1 MENDGSS
8 LRLQFG
14 AERPSGKD
22 LRPKNQRPI
31 VMAKNLVIVESPTKA
46 KTINKY
52 LGKDY
57 LVKASIGHIKDLPSK
72 GLGVDVEHNFEPTY
86 ELIPDSKKRNNKKI
100 VAELKK
106 AAKEADAIYLAA
118 DPDREG
124 EAICQHLAEEI
135 VPKKPAKPAFRVMF
149 NEITKRAVNAA
160 FEHPRQID
168 ENLVDAQQARR
179 VLDRLVGYKVSP
191 LLCRTIGGRLSAGRV
206 QSVALRMVVERER
219 EIEQF
224 IKTEYW
230 TIGANLSSKIPPAFD
245 SRLFKIDELTVKTS
259 GFDQDLKKSEILIN
273 DEAKARALVADAEK
287 QTFIVSD
294 VTTKERKRNPVPPF
308 ITSKLQQE
316 ASRKLGF
323 AVKKTM
329 MLAQKLYEGV
339 ELGSE
344 GSVGLI
350 TYMRT
355 DSTRVSDAA
364 LSEVRDFIGRQYGNG
379 YLPDKAVHYRS
390 KKDAQDA
397 HEAIRPTEVAR
408 TPDSLAKFL
417 KPEELKLYRLI
428 WQRFVASQMT
438 AALFDQ
444 TTIDIQAGRFI
455 FRATGSVQKF
465 DGFLKVYQEGRDEKP
480 DDDEEAERSLPLV
493 QKGET
498 LKLNSIKPEQ
508 HFTEPPPRYT
518 EATLVKALEEKGI
531 GRPSTYAAIMSTIQE
546 REYVEKL
553 QGRFHPTA
561 LGTTVSDLLINGGFD
576 DLFNESYTARMEEE
590 LDAVEDGKIEWTA
603 ALREFYDKFVGD
615 LAKFNAYIKDIKDVN
630 TPTNEVCLK
639 CGTEGMVQKWGR
651 FGSYLK
657 CLNCEATRDA
667 APSPGADGNAASPEN
682 GGAEAAAEPEAC
694 ELCGK
699 PMQLKRG
706 RFGPFLGCTG
716 YPECRNIRKIG
727 KSGVAAPAPVPLD
740 EVCPVDGAQL
750 VKRFGRFG
758 EFISCS
764 NYPKCKYIKQET
776 VGVSC
781 SRPGCK
787 GEIVVKKSKRG
798 KVFYGC
804 SEYPNCNVVYWDK
817 PVLDNCPQ
825 CNAPFLLE
833 KTTKKQ
839 GTFRYCANEECG
851 YRSNEA
857 VEPIAKDPKPAPVAR
872 Q

>member
-1 MENDGSS
+1 
-8 LRLQFG
+8 
-14 AERPSGKD
+14 
-22 LRPKNQRPI
+22 
-31 VMAKNLVIVESPTKA
+31 MAKNLVIVESPAKA

-135 VPKKPAKPAFRVMF
+135 VPKRPPKPTFRVMF

-160 FEHPRQID
+160 FEEPRQID
-168 ENLVDAQQARR
+168 GNLVEAQQARR

-224 IKTEYW
+224 VKTEYW
-230 TIGANLSSKIPPAFD
+230 TIGANLSAKLPPAFD
-245 SRLFKIDELTVKTS
+245 ARLFKVGEQTVKTS
-259 GFDQDLKKSEILIN
+259 GFDQDVKKNEILIQSQAQA
-273 DEAKARALVADAEK
+273 DGFVSEAQQQSFV
-287 QTFIVSD
+287 VSD

-329 MLAQKLYEGV
+329 MVAQKLYEGV
-339 ELGSE
+339 ELGDE

-355 DSTRVSDAA
+355 DSTRVSETA
-364 LSEVRDFIGRQYGNG
+364 LGEVRDFINQQYGAN
-379 YLPDKAVHYRS
+379 YLPEKAVHYRS

-408 TPDSLAKFL
+408 TPDSLANFL
-417 KPEELKLYRLI
+417 KPDELKLYRLI

-438 AALFDQ
+438 AAIFDQ
-444 TTIDIQAGRFI
+444 TTIDIQAGRFV

-465 DGFLKVYQEGRDEKP
+465 DGFLKIYQEGRDEKP
-480 DDDEEAERSLPLV
+480 EDDDEAERRLPLV
-493 QKGET
+493 EKGEGV
-498 LKLNSIKPEQ
+498 KLNSVTPEQ

-546 REYVEKL
+546 REYVEKI
-553 QGRFHPTA
+553 QSRFHPTA
-561 LGTTVSDLLINGGFD
+561 LGKTVNDLLIEGGFD
-576 DLFNESYTARMEEE
+576 DLFNETYTARMEEE
-590 LDAVEDGKIEWTA
+590 LDEIEDGKLEWTK
-603 ALREFYDKFVGD
+603 ALREFYTKFEGD
-615 LAKFNAYIKDIKDVN
+615 LKEFQRYIKDIKEKNV
-630 TPTNEVCLK
+630 PTEEVCLK
-639 CGTEGMVQKWGR
+639 CSAPGMVQKWGR

-657 CLNCEATRDA
+657 CLSCEATRDA
-667 APSPGADGNAASPEN
+667 EPPAGADG
-682 GGAEAAAEPEAC
+682 AAAGSDGAGTAEETEPEVC
-694 ELCGK
+694 ELCNK

-727 KSGVAAPAPVPLD
+727 KTGVAAPPPVPLD
-740 EVCPVDGAQL
+740 EKCPVDGAQL

-804 SEYPNCNVVYWDK
+804 SEYPNCNIVYWDK
-817 PVLDNCPQ
+817 PVLETCPQ

-839 GTFRYCANEECG
+839 GTFRYCANNEECG
-851 YRSNEA
+851 YRSDA
-857 VEPIAKDPKPAPVAR
+857 VEPIVNPETPQPTRSPAT
-872 Q
+872 

>member
-1 MENDGSS
+1 
-8 LRLQFG
+8 
-14 AERPSGKD
+14 
-22 LRPKNQRPI
+22 
-31 VMAKNLVIVESPTKA
+31 MAKNLVIVESPAKA

-57 LVKASIGHIKDLPSK
+57 VVKASIGHIKDLPAK

-86 ELIPDSKKRNNKKI
+86 ELIPDSKKRNNKRI

-124 EAICQHLAEEI
+124 EAICQHLKEEI
-135 VPKKPAKPAFRVMF
+135 VPKRPAKPSFRVMF

-160 FEHPRQID
+160 FEQPRQID

-224 IKTEYW
+224 VKTEYW
-230 TIGANLSSKIPPAFD
+230 TIGANLGAKLPPAFD
-245 SRLFKIDELTVKTS
+245 SRLFKVGEQTVKTS
-259 GFDQDLKKSEILIN
+259 GFDQDLKKNEIQIQ
-273 DEAKARALVADAEK
+273 DQAQADQFVAEAKEQSFV
-287 QTFIVSD
+287 VSD
-294 VTTKERKRNPVPPF
+294 VTTKERKRNPVPSF

-329 MLAQKLYEGV
+329 MVAQKLYEGV

-364 LSEVRDFIGRQYGNG
+364 LGEVRDFINQQYGGN
-379 YLPDKAVHYRS
+379 YLPEKAVHYRS

-397 HEAIRPTEVAR
+397 HEAIRPTEVVR
-408 TPDSLAKFL
+408 TPDSLASFL
-417 KPEELKLYRLI
+417 KPDELKLYRLI

-438 AALFDQ
+438 AAIFDQ

-465 DGFLKVYQEGRDEKP
+465 DGFLKIYQEGRDEKP
-480 DDDEEAERSLPLV
+480 EDDDEAERSLPLV
-493 QKGET
+493 ETGET
-498 LKLNSIKPEQ
+498 LKLNSITPEQ

-546 REYVEKL
+546 REYVEKI
-553 QGRFHPTA
+553 QSRFHPTG
-561 LGTTVSDLLINGGFD
+561 LGKTVNDLLIDGGFD
-576 DLFNESYTARMEEE
+576 DLFNETYTARMEEE
-590 LDAVEDGKIEWTA
+590 LDEIEDGKLEWTK
-603 ALREFYDKFVGD
+603 ALREFYTKFEGD
-615 LAKFNAYIKDIKDVN
+615 LKEFQHYIKDIKEKNV
-630 TPTNEVCLK
+630 PTDEVCLK
-639 CGTEGMVQKWGR
+639 CNTPGMVQKWGR

-667 APSPGADGNAASPEN
+667 EPPANTAGADGAGAATD
-682 GGAEAAAEPEAC
+682 GAGTAEETEPEIC

-699 PMQLKRG
+699 PMQMKRG

-727 KSGVAAPAPVPLD
+727 KTGVAAPAPVPLD
-740 EVCPVDGAQL
+740 EKCPVDGAQL

-781 SRPGCK
+781 TRPGCK

-798 KVFYGC
+798 KAFYGC

-817 PVLDNCPQ
+817 PVLETCPQ

-839 GTFRYCANEECG
+839 GTFRYCANEDCG
-851 YRSNEA
+851 YRSNNP
-857 VEPIAKDPKPAPVAR
+857 VEPTEKPQSVLHR
-872 Q
+872 

>member
-1 MENDGSS
+1 
-8 LRLQFG
+8 
-14 AERPSGKD
+14 
-22 LRPKNQRPI
+22 
-31 VMAKNLVIVESPTKA
+31 MAKNLVIVESPAKA

-106 AAKEADAIYLAA
+106 AAKEAEAIYLAA

-135 VPKKPAKPAFRVMF
+135 VPKRPAKPAYRVLF

-160 FEHPRQID
+160 FDHPGKID

-219 EIEQF
+219 EIEQSV
-224 IKTEYW
+224 KTEYW
-230 TIGANLSSKIPPAFD
+230 TIAANLSSKLPPAFE
-245 SRLFKIDELTVKTS
+245 SRLLKVEDQTVKTG
-259 GFDQDLKKSEILIN
+259 GFDQELKKKEILSN
-273 DEAKARALVADAEK
+273 DQTKADA
-287 QTFIVSD
+287 IVAEAQQQSFVVTD

-339 ELGSE
+339 ELGDE

-355 DSTRVSDAA
+355 DSTRVSDTA
-364 LSEVRDFIGRQYGNG
+364 LGEVRDYINGQYGG
-379 YLPDKAVHYRS
+379 AYLPEKAVHYRS

-397 HEAIRPTEVAR
+397 HEAIRPTEIAR
-408 TPDSLAKFL
+408 TPDSLAKYL

-428 WQRFVASQMT
+428 WQRFVASQMMP
-438 AALFDQ
+438 AVFDQ

-465 DGFLKVYQEGRDEKP
+465 DGFPKIYQEGRDEKTEE
-480 DDDEEAERSLPLV
+480 DEEAETKLPLV
-493 QKGET
+493 EKGET
-498 LKLNSIKPEQ
+498 LKLNSITPEQ

-546 REYVEKL
+546 REYVEKN
-553 QGRFHPTA
+553 QGRFHPTG
-561 LGTTVSDLLINGGFD
+561 LGKTVNDLLIDGGFD
-576 DLFNESYTARMEEE
+576 DLFNVTYTARMEEE
-590 LDAVEDGKIEWTA
+590 LDHVEEGKLKWTD
-603 ALREFYDKFVGD
+603 ALSDFYGTFSKD
-615 LAKFNAYIKDIKDVN
+615 LAQFEKYAK
-630 TPTNEVCLK
+630 T
-639 CGTEGMVQKWGR
+639 
-651 FGSYLK
+651 
-657 CLNCEATRDA
+657 
-667 APSPGADGNAASPEN
+667 
-682 GGAEAAAEPEAC
+682 
-694 ELCGK
+694 
-699 PMQLKRG
+699 
-706 RFGPFLGCTG
+706 
-716 YPECRNIRKIG
+716 
-727 KSGVAAPAPVPLD
+727 
-740 EVCPVDGAQL
+740 
-750 VKRFGRFG
+750 VK
-758 EFISCS
+758 
-764 NYPKCKYIKQET
+764 
-776 VGVSC
+776 
-781 SRPGCK
+781 
-787 GEIVVKKSKRG
+787 
-798 KVFYGC
+798 
-804 SEYPNCNVVYWDK
+804 
-817 PVLDNCPQ
+817 
-825 CNAPFLLE
+825 
-833 KTTKKQ
+833 
-839 GTFRYCANEECG
+839 
-851 YRSNEA
+851 
-857 VEPIAKDPKPAPVAR
+857 
-872 Q
+872 

>member
-1 MENDGSS
+1 
-8 LRLQFG
+8 
-14 AERPSGKD
+14 
-22 LRPKNQRPI
+22 
-31 VMAKNLVIVESPTKA
+31 MAKNLVIVESPAKA

-57 LVKASIGHIKDLPSK
+57 IVKASIGHIKDLPSK

-100 VAELKK
+100 VADLKK
-106 AAKEADAIYLAA
+106 AAKEAEAIYLAA

-124 EAICQHLAEEI
+124 EAISQHLFEEI
-135 VPKKPAKPAFRVMF
+135 VPKRPPKPAYRVMF
-149 NEITKRAVNAA
+149 NEITKRAVNDA

-168 ENLVDAQQARR
+168 DKLVDAQQARR

-219 EIEQF
+219 EIERF
-224 IKTEYW
+224 VKTEYW
-230 TIGANLSSKIPPAFD
+230 TIGANLSAKLPPAFD
-245 SRLFKIDELTVKTS
+245 ARLFKIDEQTVKTS
-259 GFDQDLKKSEILIN
+259 GFDQDLKKNEILIS
-273 DEAKARALVADAEK
+273 DQAKADEIVAEARK
-287 QTFIVSD
+287 QSFVVGD

-339 ELGSE
+339 ELGPE

-355 DSTRVSDAA
+355 DSTRVSDTA
-364 LSEVRDFIGRQYGNG
+364 LGEVRDYIGGQYGGG

-397 HEAIRPTEVAR
+397 HEAIRPTEVSR
-408 TPDSLAKFL
+408 TPDSLAKYL

-428 WQRFVASQMT
+428 WQRFVASQMMP
-438 AALFDQ
+438 AVFDQ
-444 TTIDIQAGRFI
+444 TTIDIEAGRFV

-465 DGFLKVYQEGRDEKP
+465 DGFLKIYQEGRDEKP
-480 DDDEEAERSLPLV
+480 EEDDEAERTLPLV
-493 QKGET
+493 EKGET
-498 LKLNSIKPEQ
+498 LKLNSVTPEQ

-546 REYVEKL
+546 REYVEKI

-561 LGTTVSDLLINGGFD
+561 LGKTVNDLLIEGGFD

-590 LDAVEDGKIEWTA
+590 LDEIEEGKIRWTK
-603 ALREFYDKFVGD
+603 ALREFYDKFEGD
-615 LAKFNAYIKDIKDVN
+615 LKQFQRYVKDIKETSV
-630 TPTNEVCLK
+630 PTDEVCLK
-639 CGTEGMVQKWGR
+639 CNTPGMVQKWGR
-651 FGSYLK
+651 FGPYLK

-667 APSPGADGNAASPEN
+667 EPPAGSDGAGNSADAQIAGE
-682 GGAEAAAEPEAC
+682 ETEPEAC

-727 KSGVAAPAPVPLD
+727 KSGVAAPPPVPLD
-740 EVCPVDGAQL
+740 EKCPVDGAQL
-750 VKRFGRFG
+750 VKRVGRFG

-781 SRPGCK
+781 PRPGCK
-787 GEIVVKKSKRG
+787 GELVVKKSKRG

-817 PVLDNCPQ
+817 PVLETCPQ

-839 GTFRYCANEECG
+839 GTFRYCANEDCG
-851 YRSNEA
+851 YRSNA
-857 VEPIAKDPKPAPVAR
+857 IEPIVKPPVTRPTRSPAS
-872 Q
+872 

>member
-1 MENDGSS
+1 
-8 LRLQFG
+8 
-14 AERPSGKD
+14 
-22 LRPKNQRPI
+22 
-31 VMAKNLVIVESPTKA
+31 MAKNLVIVESPAKA

-135 VPKKPAKPAFRVMF
+135 VPKRPAKPAYRVMF

-160 FEHPRQID
+160 FENPKQID
-168 ENLVDAQQARR
+168 ENLVEAQQARR

-230 TIGANLSSKIPPAFD
+230 TIGANLNAKLPPAFAA
-245 SRLFKIDELTVKTS
+245 RLFKVGEQTIKTS
-259 GFDQDLKKSEILIN
+259 GFDQDLKKSEILIKDQQQA
-273 DEAKARALVADAEK
+273 DELVSEA
-287 QTFIVSD
+287 QQQSYVVSD

-323 AVKKTM
+323 PVKKTM
-329 MLAQKLYEGV
+329 MVAQKLYEGV

-355 DSTRVSDAA
+355 DSTRVSETA
-364 LSEVRDFIGRQYGNG
+364 LSEVRDFIDKQYGNN

-397 HEAIRPTEVAR
+397 HEAIRPTEVGH

-417 KPEELKLYRLI
+417 KPDELKLYRLI

-438 AALFDQ
+438 AAIFDQ
-444 TTIDIQAGRFI
+444 TTIDIQAGRFV

-465 DGFLKVYQEGRDEKP
+465 DGFLKIYQEGRDEKSE
-480 DDDEEAERSLPLV
+480 DDDEAELSLPLV
-493 QKGET
+493 EQGET
-498 LKLNSIKPEQ
+498 LKLNSITPEQ

-546 REYVEKL
+546 REYVEKV
-553 QGRFHPTA
+553 QSRFHPTA
-561 LGTTVSDLLINGGFD
+561 LGKTVNDLLIEGGFD
-576 DLFNESYTARMEEE
+576 DLFNETYTARMEEE
-590 LDAVEDGKIEWTA
+590 LDEIEEGKLQWTT
-603 ALREFYDKFVGD
+603 ALREFYDKFEGD
-615 LAKFNAYIKDIKDVN
+615 LKEFQKYIKDIKEKSV
-630 TPTNEVCLK
+630 PTEEVCLK
-639 CGTEGMVQKWGR
+639 CNTPGMVQKWGR
-651 FGSYLK
+651 FGPYLK

-667 APSPGADGNAASPEN
+667 EPPAGSDGAGATNQAA
-682 GGAEAAAEPEAC
+682 AAGEEAEPEVC
-694 ELCGK
+694 ELCEK

-727 KSGVAAPAPVPLD
+727 KTGVPAPPPEPLD
-740 EVCPVDGAQL
+740 EKCPVDGAQL

-781 SRPGCK
+781 PRPGCK

-798 KVFYGC
+798 KAFYGC

-817 PVLDNCPQ
+817 PVLDTCPQ

-833 KTTKKQ
+833 KTTKRQ
-839 GTFRYCANEECG
+839 GTFRYCANEGCG
-851 YRSNEA
+851 YRSNQALETT
-857 VEPIAKDPKPAPVAR
+857 EKPRSVLHR
-872 Q
+872 

>member
-1 MENDGSS
+1 
-8 LRLQFG
+8 
-14 AERPSGKD
+14 
-22 LRPKNQRPI
+22 
-31 VMAKNLVIVESPTKA
+31 MAKNLVIVESPAKA

-72 GLGVDVEHNFEPTY
+72 GLGVDVDHNFEPTY

-100 VAELKK
+100 VSELKK
-106 AAKEADAIYLAA
+106 AAKEAEAIFLAA

-135 VPKKPAKPAFRVMF
+135 VPKNPAKPAFRVMF
-149 NEITKRAVNAA
+149 NEITKRAVNEA
-160 FEHPRQID
+160 FEHPRKID
-168 ENLVDAQQARR
+168 ANLVDAQQARR

-219 EIEQF
+219 EIERF
-224 IKTEYW
+224 SKTEYW
-230 TIGANLSSKIPPAFD
+230 TIGANLSSKLPPAFD
-245 SRLFKIDELTVKTS
+245 SRLYRIDEQTVKTS
-259 GFDQDLKKSEILIN
+259 GFDQDLKKNEVVIKNETRATDIVSE
-273 DEAKARALVADAEK
+273 AQQQSFV
-287 QTFIVSD
+287 VSD

-323 AVKKTM
+323 PVKRAM
-329 MLAQKLYEGV
+329 MIAQKLYEGV
-339 ELGSE
+339 ELGAE

-355 DSTRVSDAA
+355 DSTRVSEAA
-364 LSEVRDFIGRQYGNG
+364 LGEVRDFIGKQYGNA
-379 YLPDKAVHYRS
+379 YLPEKAVHYRS

-397 HEAIRPTEVAR
+397 HEAIRPTEVVR
-408 TPDSLAKFL
+408 TPDSLAQYL

-438 AALFDQ
+438 SALFDQ
-444 TTIDIQAGRFI
+444 TTIDIAAGRFI

-465 DGFLKVYQEGRDEKP
+465 DGFLKIYQEGRDEKP
-480 DDDEEAERSLPLV
+480 EDDDEAERSLPLV
-493 QKGET
+493 EKGET
-498 LKLNSIKPEQ
+498 LKLNSINPEQ

-518 EATLVKALEEKGI
+518 EATLVKMLEEKGI
-531 GRPSTYAAIMSTIQE
+531 GRPSTYAAIMSTIQD

-553 QGRFHPTA
+553 QGRFHPTS
-561 LGTTVSDLLINGGFD
+561 LGKTVNDLLIDGGFS
-576 DLFNESYTARMEEE
+576 DLFNESYTARMEGE
-590 LDAVEDGKIEWTA
+590 LDEIEDGKIEWTK
-603 ALREFYDKFVGD
+603 ALRDFYDKFTRD
-615 LAKFNAYIKDIKDVN
+615 LDTFTQYTKKVKETEV
-630 TPTNEVCLK
+630 PTEEVCLK
-639 CGTEGMVQKWGR
+639 CNTPGMVKKWGR
-651 FGSYLK
+651 FGPYLK

-667 APSPGADGNAASPEN
+667 EPPAENANAN
-682 GGAEAAAEPEAC
+682 VEAAETAEEAEPEVC

-699 PMQLKRG
+699 PMQMKRG

-740 EVCPVDGAQL
+740 EKCPVDGAHL

-781 SRPGCK
+781 PRPGCK

-798 KVFYGC
+798 KAFYGC
-804 SEYPNCNVVYWDK
+804 SEYPNCNIVYWDK
-817 PVLDNCPQ
+817 PVLESCPQ

-833 KTTKKQ
+833 KTTKKA
-839 GTFRYCANEECG
+839 GTFRYCANEDCG
-851 YRSNEA
+851 YRSDEGAEEA
-857 VEPIAKDPKPAPVAR
+857 AKTGSKAS
-872 Q
+872 